1 MESEEVDVVEVRSW
15 RMLLTCR
22 ISWIAAAGDEEE
34 QRGEDVENVLKCLK
48 SCFRLFS
55 VKYYSLIN
63 FNYYLSE

>member
-34 QRGEDVENVLKCLK
+34 QRGEDVENMLK
-48 SCFRLFS
+48 S
-55 VKYYSLIN
+55 V
-63 FNYYLSE
+63 